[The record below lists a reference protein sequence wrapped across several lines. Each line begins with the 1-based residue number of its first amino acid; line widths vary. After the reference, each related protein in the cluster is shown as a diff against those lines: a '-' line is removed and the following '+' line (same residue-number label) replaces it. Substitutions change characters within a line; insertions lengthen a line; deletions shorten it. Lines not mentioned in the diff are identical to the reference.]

1 MKIFKET
8 FQDKI
13 MKILKDIFQEIL
25 KKMMILTKI
34 LREIFL
40 DK

>member
-1 MKIFKET
+1 MKIFKEA